1 MRVDCSEIKTYRGCK
16 RQWVLSSRNRFH
28 LRPVATPP
36 QLIAGTLFHEALH
49 SLYLGTP
56 VAEVMKTVEREV
68 GKDPNL
74 ASLLAMV
81 PGYAKNVLPGDL
93 DRFEVLDIEHK
104 FDFVP
109 TNTAGE
115 VIDPD
120 LHICGSIDMICKDQL
135 TGAIYGF
142 EHKTAKKFRDSS
154 YLWMDEQ
161 PRLYYYALGLYVEEY
176 NKKQLA
182 QWQQE
187 YEAVCKG
194 EGVEPGD
201 SGIIFRDKPIPATL
215 GGVYLNEVKKLV
227 RGFDYNRTLCTYPAD
242 DMKNFMW
249 AFVQSCRQCKHD
261 VECDDPGIPNPS
273 YFACQMCSYRAI
285 CETYMYSTL
294 DKSLVLAEFEDEY
307 AEREEDHLDEKVE
320 RSKNGNEA
328 V

>member
-93 DRFEVLDIEHK
+93 DGFEVLDIEHK
-104 FDFVP
+104 FDFIP

-120 LHICGSIDMICKDQL
+120 LHICGSIDMICRDLL

-161 PRLYYYALGLYVEEY
+161 PRLYYYALGLYVEEF
-176 NKKQLA
+176 NQKHPD
-182 QWQQE
+182 E
-187 YEAVCKG
+187 T
-194 EGVEPGD
+194 
-201 SGIIFRDKPIPATL
+201 PATL

-320 RSKNGNEA
+320 RSKNEA

>member
-120 LHICGSIDMICKDQL
+120 LHICGSIDMICRDLL

-161 PRLYYYALGLYVEEY
+161 PRLYYYALGLYVEEF
-176 NKKQLA
+176 NQKHPD
-182 QWQQE
+182 E
-187 YEAVCKG
+187 
-194 EGVEPGD
+194 
-201 SGIIFRDKPIPATL
+201 IPATL
-215 GGVYLNEVKKLV
+215 GGIYLNEVKKLV

-307 AEREEDHLDEKVE
+307 TEREEDHLDEKVE
-320 RSKNGNEA
+320 RSKNGDEA